1 MYRFFSN
8 SFKFRATEFGEERRN
23 MYNILRL
30 YVRLLMQDIDQNNV
44 SLSKFK
50 GKVLLIV
57 NVASK
62 WYPRLNNDL
71 QFCLLVFEPKFKLFL
86 FKSQWFDGWK
96 LLRTVPHI

>member
-1 MYRFFSN
+1 
-8 SFKFRATEFGEERRN
+8 
-23 MYNILRL
+23 
-30 YVRLLMQDIDQNNV
+30 MQDIDQNDV

-71 QFCLLVFEPKFKLFL
+71 QLCLLVFEPMFNLSL
-86 FKSQWFDGWK
+86 FKSQWFGDCK
-96 LLRTVPHI
+96 LLGTVRHI